1 MIGIYKIISPSGKIY
16 IGQSRNIDKRFQ
28 QYKKLKCAKQPR
40 LYNSFIKY
48 GIDTHIFEIV
58 EKCEFDQLNN
68 RERHYQDLYNV
79 TSENGLN
86 CVLTETNILPRI
98 VSEETKRK
106 VGNRIL
112 SPETRLKMSLSR
124 KGTKWSEET
133 KQKVKNKVIPEDVKI
148 KMSLAKKDKY
158 DGENHP
164 FYGKTHSDETK
175 EKMKLAKTKKVI
187 NTITNEIFNSS
198 DECVLVNNLSIT
210 SRYLK
215 LMLSGKRNNN
225 TDFKY
230 LS

>member
-1 MIGIYKIISPSGKIY
+1 MIGIYKITSSNGRIY
-16 IGQSRNIDKRFQ
+16 IGQSRNINKRFT
-28 QYKKLKCAKQPR
+28 QYKRLGCEKQPR

-48 GIDTHIFEIV
+48 GVDDHTFEIIEECEV
-58 EKCEFDQLNN
+58 EQLNI
-68 RERHYQDLYNV
+68 RERYYQDLYDV
-79 TSENGLN
+79 TSKQGLN
-86 CVLTETNILPRI
+86 CTLQETDILPR
-98 VSEETKRK
+98 VFSE
-106 VGNRIL
+106 I
-112 SPETRLKMSLSR
+112 
-124 KGTKWSEET
+124 T
-133 KQKVKNKVIPEDVKI
+133 KQKGKNKVIPEDVRI

-187 NTITNEIFNSS
+187 NTITNEIFSSS

-210 SRYLK
+210 SQYLK